1 MRREGRGDRAELR
14 LVRDYLNAGRV
25 PTDHNGAKT
34 VSLARL
40 GNYEVRLVEF
50 VRTCPT
56 DARPT
61 WLELYSHETQS
72 VIDSCCR
79 YDIDEA
85 VQAAEHLIS
94 IARQLDEE

>member
-1 MRREGRGDRAELR
+1 MCREDRGDRADLR
-14 LVRDYLNAGRV
+14 IIREHLCHAAADRIGVK
-25 PTDHNGAKT
+25 PI
-34 VSLARL
+34 SLARF

-56 DARPT
+56 DAAPM
-61 WLELYSHETQS
+61 WLELYSHEAQS

-79 YDIDEA
+79 YSIDET

-94 IARQLDEE
+94 IARELDEE